1 MDSSRGGSRQVTVVM
16 LTWVVV
22 VVVVLLLLLLPAL
35 SLSPLSRS
43 LSLRSGRFHSNHV
56 QHKTSLDCK

>member
-1 MDSSRGGSRQVTVVM
+1 MDSSRGGSRQVIVVM
-16 LTWVVV
+16 LTLV
-22 VVVVLLLLLLPAL
+22 VVVVLLLLLPAL
-35 SLSPLSRS
+35 SISLSRS

>member
-22 VVVVLLLLLLPAL
+22 VVVVVLLLLLPAL
-35 SLSPLSRS
+35 SLSLS
-43 LSLRSGRFHSNHV
+43 LSLPLRSGRFHSNHV